1 MSHTDT
7 VRRSRSLKSTA
18 ARYGTA
24 VLTSAVAILV
34 AAFLR
39 HFGSDSTVYIVLF
52 PALVFSALY
61 CGIGPAALA
70 TALSLVSIRYWLAAS
85 VGSLPPNRSAALANT
100 LVFAIAAAMIVVM
113 AEAHRRRSEALWN
126 SHKEL
131 DQQVRERT
139 IELDSVNG
147 RLRHLTSRLLH
158 LQDEERR
165 RFARELHDS
174 VGQTLAALGMN
185 LSIVQKEIARL
196 TKTAKTLADS
206 EALVQDMSKEIR
218 TISHL
223 LHPPLLD
230 EAGLVSA
237 LHWYAEGFAQR
248 SNIKV
253 ELDIP
258 EDFGRLAQELETAVF
273 RIVQECLTNIHR
285 HSGSPIARIR
295 IARSNHEVLVEVSDS
310 GKGIPKEKQ
319 EELAN
324 IGTPGV
330 GIAGMRERLRQL
342 SGSLE
347 INSNANGTIVSVHL
361 PIHTASVAAA

>member
-7 VRRSRSLKSTA
+7 AGRSRSLKLTA

-24 VLTSAVAILV
+24 IVTSATAILV
-34 AAFLR
+34 ATLLHSFSR
-39 HFGSDSTVYIVLF
+39 GSSTYILLF

-61 CGIGPAALA
+61 CGIGPSALA
-70 TALSLVSIRYWLAAS
+70 TTFCVVSIHYWLGVPA
-85 VGSLPPNRSAALANT
+85 GSLQPNSSAALANI
-100 LVFAIAAAMIVVM
+100 LIFVIAIAIIVVM
-113 AEAHRRRSEALWN
+113 AEAHRRRSEALRN

-131 DQQVRERT
+131 DDQVRKRT
-139 IELDSVNG
+139 DELNSVNG

-185 LSIVQKEIARL
+185 LSIVQKEIARV

-206 EALVQDMSKEIR
+206 ETLVQDMSKEIR

-237 LHWYAEGFAQR
+237 LHWYVEGFAQR

-258 EDFGRLAQELETAVF
+258 EHFGRLAQELETAVF
-273 RIVQECLTNIHR
+273 RVVQECLTNIHR

-295 IARSNHEVLVEVSDS
+295 VARSSHEVLVEVSDS

-319 EELAN
+319 DELAV
-324 IGTPGV
+324 GAPGV

-342 SGSLE
+342 GGSLE
-347 INSNANGTIVSVHL
+347 INSDANGTIVSVHL
-361 PIHTASVAAA
+361 PLPAASVAAA

>member
-7 VRRSRSLKSTA
+7 ARRSRNLKSMV

-24 VLTSAVAILV
+24 IVASAAAILV
-34 AAFLR
+34 AALLHSFSSGPSAYL
-39 HFGSDSTVYIVLF
+39 VLF

-61 CGIGPAALA
+61 CGIGPSACA
-70 TALSLVSIRYWLAAS
+70 TALSVFSIRYWLAAPA
-85 VGSLPPNRSAALANT
+85 GSLHANSGSALTNILT
-100 LVFAIAAAMIVVM
+100 FVFAIAIIVVM
-113 AEAHRRRSEALWN
+113 AEAHRRRSEALRN

-131 DQQVRERT
+131 DEQVRERT
-139 IELDSVNG
+139 TELDSVNS

-185 LSIVQKEIARL
+185 LSIVQKEIARM
-196 TKTAKTLADS
+196 TKTAKTLSDS

-237 LHWYAEGFAQR
+237 LHWYVEGFGQR

-253 ELDIP
+253 ELGIP
-258 EDFGRLAQELETAVF
+258 EHFGRLSQELETAVF
-273 RIVQECLTNIHR
+273 RVVQECLTNIHR
-285 HSGSPIARIR
+285 HSGSSIARIR
-295 IARSNHEVLVEVSDS
+295 IARSHHEVLVEVSDS

-319 EELAN
+319 DELAL
-324 IGTPGV
+324 GAPGV

-342 SGSLE
+342 GGSLE
-347 INSNANGTIVSVHL
+347 INSDANGTIVSVHL
-361 PIHTASVAAA
+361 PLPAASVAAA